1 MTHINGLTTNESNGL
16 RVWLANHMNRPE
28 DQVRWRW
35 RVGDLAMWDNRCT
48 MHCVEPYDNT
58 TTRRIMH
65 RVTIVGEEK
74 PILG

>member
-1 MTHINGLTTNESNGL
+1 MKESIQAASDGKKKSQKDKHQWQNDDI
-16 RVWLANHMNRPE
+16 V
-28 DQVRWRW
+28 
-35 RVGDLAMWDNRCT
+35 MWDNRCT

-74 PILG
+74 PIPG